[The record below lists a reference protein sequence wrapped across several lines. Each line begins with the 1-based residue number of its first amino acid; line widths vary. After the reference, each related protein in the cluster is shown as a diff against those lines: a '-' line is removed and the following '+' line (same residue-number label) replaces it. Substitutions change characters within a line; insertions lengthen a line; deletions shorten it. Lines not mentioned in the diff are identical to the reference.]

1 VRQVTLITI
10 KPIGL
15 ADNVTFTD
23 PIDESEGRLL
33 ATPPGR
39 IDYGVLAILV
49 LLGCID
55 IEKADHLAMH
65 LNGIGVN
72 DAGGTGYGLGMG
84 RRGR

>member
-1 VRQVTLITI
+1 VTLVPI

-15 ADNVTFTD
+15 ADNITFTD
-23 PIDESEGRLL
+23 PIDESEGRFL
-33 ATPPGR
+33 ATPPSR

-49 LLGCID
+49 LLGRID
-55 IEKADHLAMH
+55 IEKADHLAIH

-72 DAGGTGYGLGMG
+72 DAGRTGYGLGMS